1 MSASKQ
7 NSRKATAPK
16 TNYVLVDY
24 ENVPVRSLGQLA
36 GEHFR
41 VTVFL
46 GPNNTRLPVDLVLAM
61 QKLGERG
68 QYVQMAKAGG
78 NALDFHVAYYLGALS
93 KTDPAG
99 IFHVIS
105 RDTGFDP
112 LIAHLQAGKVQV
124 SRSAS
129 IDAMPC
135 FQQKKSARQA
145 PRMAASVADEPDE
158 LIREVVVDLARRK
171 AAKPR
176 TEKTL
181 LSTIHA
187 KLGKERPVDDIEL
200 VLQGLQVRGYVAVE
214 GGRVSYAL
222 PEA

>member
-7 NSRKATAPK
+7 NGKKATTPK

-36 GEHFR
+36 GERFR

-68 QYVQMAKAGG
+68 QYVQMTKAGG
-78 NALDFHVAYYLGALS
+78 NALDFHVAYYLGVLS
-93 KTDPAG
+93 RTDPAG
-99 IFHVIS
+99 IFHLIS

-112 LIAHLQAGKVQV
+112 LIEHLQAEKVQV

-135 FQQKKSARQA
+135 FQARKSARQA
-145 PRMAASVADEPDE
+145 ARTEAAVATEPDE
-158 LIREVVVDLARRK
+158 LIREVVADLARRK

-187 KLGKERPVDDIEL
+187 RLGKGRAAEDIQL

-214 GGRVSYAL
+214 GGKVSYAL